1 MGRTVT
7 LLAKSAFVASCSLV
21 LFLAG
26 DVLSAERPARAQTT
40 GTCPNAQFI
49 DTFEGTGNQ
58 QTDTFETTTDSFRVS
73 YNVTGSE
80 PNFPATLIIGIVD
93 ANAND
98 PIMGSVGNATHE
110 GNGRGETFVN
120 APPGSYFLDILFFGG
135 NYTITVEQ
143 CEGGDPSRN
152 PNPGGGGAAP
162 VQDPVRDQYASKTL
176 PPRTPPGDV
185 SNPRDVIPRSGV
197 RRIPP
202 TGGPPYLAVGALAL
216 LGTALIVGRRVLKR

>member
-1 MGRTVT
+1 VGRTVT
-7 LLAKSAFVASCSLV
+7 LLAKAAFVASCSIV
-21 LFLAG
+21 LFLSWE
-26 DVLSAERPARAQTT
+26 VLSEPNPARAQST
-40 GTCPNAQFI
+40 GTCPNAQLI

-58 QTDTFETTTDSFRVS
+58 QTDTFNTTTDSFRVS

-80 PNFPATLIIGIVD
+80 PNLPATLIIGVVD

-120 APPGSYFLDILFFGG
+120 APPGTYFLDILFFGG

-143 CEGGDPSRN
+143 CEGGNPSRN
-152 PNPGGGGAAP
+152 PNPGGGGAA
-162 VQDPVRDQYASKTL
+162 PVRDQYASKTL

-185 SNPRDVIPRSGV
+185 SNPGTS
-197 RRIPP
+197 
-202 TGGPPYLAVGALAL
+202 YLAAALEGYPLRAGL
-216 LGTALIVGRRVLKR
+216 PIWL

>member
-1 MGRTVT
+1 LSWG
-7 LLAKSAFVASCSLV
+7 V
-21 LFLAG
+21 LG
-26 DVLSAERPARAQTT
+26 EEKPARAQTT
-40 GTCPNAQFI
+40 GTCPNAQLI

-58 QTDTFETTTDSFRVS
+58 QTDTFNTTTDSFRVS

-80 PNFPATLIIGIVD
+80 PNFPATLIIGVAD
-93 ANAND
+93 AND
-98 PIMGSVGNATHE
+98 PNQSRVGNATHE
-110 GNGRGETFVN
+110 GDGYGETFVN
-120 APPGSYFLDILFFGG
+120 APPGSYFLDIVFFGG

-143 CEGGDPSRN
+143 CEGGNPSRN

-162 VQDPVRDQYASKTL
+162 VRDPGRDQYASKTL

-216 LGTALIVGRRVLKR
+216 LGTALIVGRHVSKR

>member
-1 MGRTVT
+1 VQRTVAS
-7 LLAKSAFVASCSLV
+7 LVVSAFVAFCSLV
-21 LFLAG
+21 LFLSWEVFG
-26 DVLSAERPARAQTT
+26 EPRPARAQTT

-58 QTDTFETTTDSFRVS
+58 QTDTFNTTTDSFRVS

-80 PNFPATLIIGIVD
+80 PNFPATLIIGVVD

-120 APPGSYFLDILFFGG
+120 APPGSYFLDIVFFGG
-135 NYTITVEQ
+135 NYTIAVEQ
-143 CEGGDPSRN
+143 CEGGNPSRN
-152 PNPGGGGAAP
+152 PNPGGGAAAP
-162 VQDPVRDQYASKTL
+162 IRDPVRDQYASKTQ
-176 PPRTPPGDV
+176 PGDV
-185 SNPRDVIPRSGV
+185 SNPRDVISRSGV

-202 TGGPPYLAVGALAL
+202 TGGPPYLLVGTLAL
-216 LGTALIVGRRVLKR
+216 LGVALIAGRGVLRR